1 MKTIFIMIEKR
12 RSTSNRIR
20 SIMRNCLQRVID
32 RLSRFQDDGDL
43 ADKAKSLSHRSELCL
58 PESLDTVRARFYF
71 LKAIKEGWFEVDC
84 ETGGLKWRFDHSKA
98 HNASMAYFLAKVYEY
113 QYQEGKER
121 SDEKA
126 LLLKSPELAK
136 LVGCGRILDSL
147 KQAYNAKAIQPWR
160 KEIDRFF
167 EKHTMPK

>member
-58 PESLDTVRARFYF
+58 PEPLDTERARFYF

-84 ETGGLKWRFDHSKA
+84 ETGVLKWRLD
-98 HNASMAYFLAKVYEY
+98 
-113 QYQEGKER
+113 R
-121 SDEKA
+121 
-126 LLLKSPELAK
+126 KS
-136 LVGCGRILDSL
+136 VV
-147 KQAYNAKAIQPWR
+147 
-160 KEIDRFF
+160 
-167 EKHTMPK
+167 